1 MDPQRLARLLD
12 GPPAPF
18 AGAGAAGVLTAV
30 RGTSEPAATV
40 EARGVLVTRSTGL
53 GVCRTVSVPQA
64 ADDGPAPE
72 SGAAPARAQA
82 GHADAGRTDAGRT
95 DAGRTDA
102 GRTDAHDAVA
112 DAVDADR
119 VVAEVAAGRCGQ
131 GRRRL
136 SPGTRRP
143 ALYLAAALLG
153 VTGLGLVISG
163 PLAAHGSHT
172 SGAAGATSVAEEVGL
187 RRAADAA
194 LSEDEAAARLQEMV
208 ATRAGREDAQVAAQ
222 QAQAD
227 ADQVAAAAAA
237 EAARPKT
244 VLPVAGAR
252 ISSGFGYRWGTL
264 HAGMDFAAPMGTPEY
279 AAMDGVVIRAGAA
292 SGFGLAVYI
301 QHADGDVTV
310 YGHMEQILVQ
320 EGQAVKAG
328 DTIALL
334 GNRGQSTGPH
344 LHFEV
349 HLGGMDGQ
357 KVDPLSWLR
366 EHGVAV

>member
-1 MDPQRLARLLD
+1 MDPQRLAGLLD

-18 AGAGAAGVLTAV
+18 AGAGAAGVLTAG
-30 RGTSEPAATV
+30 RRTSEPTGTV
-40 EARGVLVTRSTGL
+40 EARGVLVTRSTAL
-53 GVCRTVSVPQA
+53 GVCRTVPVPRA
-64 ADDGPAPE
+64 AGDRPAPG
-72 SGAAPARAQA
+72 SAAAPAAAGA
-82 GHADAGRTDAGRT
+82 GHADPE
-95 DAGRTDA
+95 
-102 GRTDAHDAVA
+102 DAVA
-112 DAVDADR
+112 DAVDAEQ
-119 VVAEVAAGRCGQ
+119 VVAEVAAGRHGR

-136 SPGTRRP
+136 SPAARRP
-143 ALYLAAALLG
+143 ALFLAAALLG
-153 VTGLGLVISG
+153 LTGLGLVTSG
-163 PLAAHGSHT
+163 PLVAQASPT

-208 ATRAGREDAQVAAQ
+208 ASRAEREDALVAAQ
-222 QAQAD
+222 RVQAD
-227 ADQVAAAAAA
+227 ADQAAVAAAA
-237 EAARPKT
+237 EAARPKA

-279 AAMDGVVIRAGAA
+279 AVMDGVVIRAGAA
-292 SGFGLAVYI
+292 SGFGLAVYV

-349 HLGGMDGQ
+349 HVGGMDGQ
-357 KVDPLSWLR
+357 KVDPLPWLR
-366 EHGVAV
+366 SHGVPV

>member
-1 MDPQRLARLLD
+1 
-12 GPPAPF
+12 
-18 AGAGAAGVLTAV
+18 VL
-30 RGTSEPAATV
+30 
-40 EARGVLVTRSTGL
+40 
-53 GVCRTVSVPQA
+53 
-64 ADDGPAPE
+64 
-72 SGAAPARAQA
+72 
-82 GHADAGRTDAGRT
+82 
-95 DAGRTDA
+95 
-102 GRTDAHDAVA
+102 
-112 DAVDADR
+112 
-119 VVAEVAAGRCGQ
+119 
-131 GRRRL
+131 
-136 SPGTRRP
+136 
-143 ALYLAAALLG
+143 
-153 VTGLGLVISG
+153 ISG
-163 PLAAHGSHT
+163 PLAAHASPT

-194 LSEDEAAARLQEMV
+194 LSEEEAAARLQEMV
-208 ATRAGREDAQVAAQ
+208 ATRAEREDAEVAAQ
-222 QAQAD
+222 QAQAH
-227 ADQVAAAAAA
+227 ADQAAA
-237 EAARPKT
+237 EAARPKV

-320 EGQAVKAG
+320 EGQTVKAG